1 MLHSSTHY
9 IDTAIIT
16 VSVTRGREELCDTWT
31 GGSSVTRG
39 REGALRHVER
49 RELCD
54 TWKGGSSDT
63 WTGGSSV
70 TRGQEGALTRGRE
83 GAL

>member
-16 VSVTRGREELCDTWT
+16 VSVTRGRE
-31 GGSSVTRG
+31 
-39 REGALRHVER
+39 
-49 RELCD
+49 
-54 TWKGGSSDT
+54 
-63 WTGGSSV
+63 
-70 TRGQEGALTRGRE
+70 GALTRGGE